1 LAKSYAQI
9 QSEIAKLQ
17 EQADRLRDQ
26 EVGEVIARIKDAI
39 KQYDLTPAQLGFR
52 AARGTRAAAAPAA
65 KKKGA
70 AKPQFADG
78 SGNEW
83 SGRGPR
89 PRWLKAAL
97 GKNGDIE
104 QFRVA

>member
-1 LAKSYAQI
+1 MAKSYAQI

-17 EQADRLRDQ
+17 EQADKLREQ

-39 KQYDLTPAQLGFR
+39 KQYDLTPSQLGFR
-52 AARGTRAAAAPAA
+52 AARGTRAAAAPVA

-78 SGNEW
+78 SGNVW

-104 QFRVA
+104 QFRV